1 MKGGET
7 IAIFGAGPVGIMAAK
22 SAWLRGA
29 AQVVIVDTQQYRLD
43 KAKQAANVET
53 IRWEDAK
60 LTVEQIRAMS
70 EGRGADVCVEYVG
83 LESDCDLLDRAKS
96 VVNLEKGSD
105 KVLLTCMSAVRHGG
119 TVTVLGVYSSPFD
132 DFPVHQFFDKG
143 IKIYGS

>member
-1 MKGGET
+1 MKGSET
-7 IAIFGAGPVGIMAAK
+7 IAIFGAGPIGIMAAK

-70 EGRGADVCVEYVG
+70 EGRGADVCVECVG
-83 LESDCDLLDRAKS
+83 LESDC
-96 VVNLEKGSD
+96 G
-105 KVLLTCMSAVRHGG
+105 LTE
-119 TVTVLGVYSSPFD
+119 LSPW
-132 DFPVHQFFDKG
+132 
-143 IKIYGS
+143 